1 MSIKLKIA
9 HTAKELDDVFK
20 LRYDVYVVNKG
31 RFSLDS
37 SSCENK
43 GRIVDRFDTIPKATN
58 IIAYN
63 DDEPVACIRVN
74 KDSEIGLPPEVYFD
88 FSSCRKKISQLNN
101 GSDEVTPSI
110 VSSGML
116 AVKAEWRNRRNIIHA
131 MLKTAIATM
140 HSFGGSHVMISI
152 SEETQS
158 LYGRMGFEVV
168 GETKWC
174 ESIGDRLTPMVAPL
188 EKVFKWAFG
197 DFYTEKDSIW
207 FHKKIKSPFERI
219 LLSKGESL
227 FYQGDKAKNAYVIED
242 GWISISKKDDSGNEM
257 VLSNLS
263 KGELFGELAIFDHN
277 PRSATATAL
286 SNTEV
291 VVISH
296 KYLLAMIKENPDYM
310 GKLLSNFAKRLR
322 EMDDHA
328 MMQIFAPQAVRIQF
342 ELKKLWHSATPDRKR
357 SNVRI
362 AKIGPKQIARSAH
375 VPVDDVV
382 MNLEFEKT
390 EGNIEYGSQS
400 IRFLKKPIVNGSV
413 HQ

>member
-1 MSIKLKIA
+1 MSIRLKVA

-43 GRIVDRFDTIPKATN
+43 GRIVDRFDTIPDATN

-63 DDEPVACIRVN
+63 GNEPVACIRVN

-88 FSSCRKKISQLNN
+88 FSNSRQEISLLNNENPGSQLF
-101 GSDEVTPSI
+101 

-116 AVKAEWRNRRNIIHA
+116 AVKEEWRNRRNIIHA
-131 MLKTAIATM
+131 LLKTAIATM
-140 HSFGGSHVMISI
+140 HSYGGSHVMISI

-158 LYGRMGFEVV
+158 LYGRMGFEAI
-168 GETKWC
+168 GQSRWC
-174 ESIGDRLTPMVAPL
+174 ESVGDKLTPMIAPL
-188 EKVFKWAFG
+188 HKVFKWAFG
-197 DFYTEKDSIW
+197 DFLLEENSIW

-227 FYQGDKAKNAYVIED
+227 FYQGDKAKHAYVIEE
-242 GWISISKKDDSGNEM
+242 GWISISKTDDTGNEM

-263 KGELFGELAIFDHN
+263 KGEIFGELAIFDHN

-291 VVISH
+291 MVISH
-296 KYLLAMIKENPDYM
+296 KYLLAMIKENPDCV

-322 EMDDHA
+322 DMDDQA
-328 MMQIFAPQAVRIQF
+328 MMQVFAPQAVRIQF
-342 ELKKLWHSATPDRKR
+342 ELEKLWHSAVPDRKG
-357 SNVRI
+357 SHVRL

-382 MNLEFEKT
+382 VSLEFEQT
-390 EGNIEYGSQS
+390 EGNIEFGKQS
-400 IRFLKKPIVNGSV
+400 IRFLKKPIVNGGV